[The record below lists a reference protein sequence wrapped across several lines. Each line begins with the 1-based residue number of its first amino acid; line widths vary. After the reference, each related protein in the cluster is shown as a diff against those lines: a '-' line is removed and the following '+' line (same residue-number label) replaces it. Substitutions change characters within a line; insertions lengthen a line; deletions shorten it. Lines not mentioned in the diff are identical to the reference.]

1 MHIQRRHRR
10 LWLTISFFLPV
21 LLMGGYF
28 AYQGM
33 APFGSSSILTVD
45 LGQQYVDFFSY
56 LRSTLLHHPTSIFYS
71 FSKGL
76 GGEMWGT
83 NAYYLFSPLNLI
95 LLPFAG
101 KFLSTGI
108 LILALIKYGLAGLS
122 MAWLLDRP
130 LNNTAGVCWPF
141 RPPIR

>member
-28 AYQGM
+28 AYRGM

-101 KFLSTGI
+101 KFLSAGI
-108 LILALIKYGLAGLS
+108 KFSGLN
-122 MAWLLDRP
+122 R
-130 LNNTAGVCWPF
+130 
-141 RPPIR
+141 